1 MRLDNNMN
9 KKLAIVLPAYNEEL
23 VIDKTTN
30 VLLEIMDQMIADQL
44 ISSDSFITYVDDG
57 SRDKTWNL
65 IKDLHIKY
73 KRVRG
78 IHFSR
83 NFGHQ
88 NALIAG
94 MTEYTGTDVDYV
106 VTLDADLQDDP
117 KAIIKMVKLANEG
130 KNVVYGV
137 RNDRT
142 TDTWFK
148 RFSAQTF
155 YKFMNMLGVQTI
167 PNHSDFRLVD
177 QKVLNAFSEY
187 DERDMFLRGIFPSI
201 GFGTAKVYYARKA
214 REAGESKYPLKK
226 MITFALDG
234 ITSFSVRP
242 IILVRNLGL
251 TMVTISG
258 LFLLYTLWSY
268 FYGYVEDGWPMLMV
282 SIWAIGGLQLLA
294 IGVVGEYI
302 GKIFIEVK
310 HRPRY
315 IIEQYLK

>member
-1 MRLDNNMN
+1 MTEN

-23 VIDKTTN
+23 VIEKTTHI
-30 VLLEIMDQMIADQL
+30 LLDIMDRMINDHL
-44 ISSDSFITYVDDG
+44 ISSKSVITYVDDG
-57 SRDKTWNL
+57 SKDQTWSFMQG
-65 IKDLHIKY
+65 LHEQDSRIQ
-73 KRVRG
+73 G

-94 MTEYTGTDVDYV
+94 LTEYTDTDFDYV

-117 KAIIKMVKLANEG
+117 LAIIEMVKLANSG
-130 KNVVYGV
+130 KNIVYGV

-142 TDTWFK
+142 TDSWFK
-148 RFSAQTF
+148 RFSAQSF
-155 YKFMNMLGVQTI
+155 YKVMNILGVQTI
-167 PNHSDFRLVD
+167 PNHADFRLVD
-177 QKVLNAFSEY
+177 QKVLAAFGEY
-187 DERDMFLRGIFPSI
+187 NERDMFLRGIFPSI
-201 GFGTAKVYYARKA
+201 GFNSAQVFYARKI
-214 REAGESKYPLKK
+214 REAGETKYPLKK

-251 TMVTISG
+251 IMVTVSG

-268 FYGYVEDGWPMLMV
+268 FWGNAEDGWPMLMV

-294 IGVVGEYI
+294 IGIVGEYI
-302 GKIFIEVK
+302 GKIFMEVK

-315 IIEQYLK
+315 IIEKYLK